1 MHPAGFFLSELSH
14 NPQPAR
20 NVNYPAILI
29 DVMKPSI
36 SQKIT
41 YAFLL
46 LAGLIISGCNPHSTA
61 KCGPCPLMAYMLP
74 NLNFRV
80 VDKTTSQDLFFGA
93 QARYKPSQL
102 KMFHIVNGKA
112 DSATVRRD
120 TVNHFFNVFITPA
133 HSVDTVTMQ
142 VPGLTLD
149 VLLFKT
155 ENTAGCCPLLV
166 LKAVTFNGQTVY
178 TSTAGANVVVLY
190 K

>member
-1 MHPAGFFLSELSH
+1 
-14 NPQPAR
+14 
-20 NVNYPAILI
+20 
-29 DVMKPSI
+29 MKISI
-36 SQKIT
+36 TQTMK

-46 LAGLIISGCNPHSTA
+46 LSGLIISGCNPHSTA

-74 NLNFRV
+74 YMNFRV

-112 DSATVRRD
+112 DSAAVRRD

-133 HSVDTVTMQ
+133 HGVDTVTMQ
-142 VPGLTLD
+142 VPGLTQD
-149 VLLFKT
+149 ILLFKT
-155 ENTAGCCPLLV
+155 ENTAGCCPRLILSSV
-166 LKAVTFNGQTVY
+166 IFNGQTVY
-178 TSTAGANVVVLY
+178 TSAVGANVVVLY